1 MNYTRIF
8 CEQDLKLNKELTL
21 TKDSSNHL
29 MQVLRKK
36 DGSLVELFNGK
47 GLSCKAEIISLKK
60 KLVKVRPIESLFN
73 EERRGIEICLG
84 MSLIKSEP
92 LTISIQ
98 KATELGVSVIS
109 PVLTERTIVNIKSEK
124 LISRKERWKSVAIHA
139 CQQCGENWLPLIE
152 ELRPLEDWAK
162 KINSKH
168 KIILSPK
175 AEIKLSD
182 LNLTESVSIA
192 VGPEGDFTEKEI
204 LNLKK
209 MDFVPV
215 KIGDRIL
222 RSDTAVISSISA
234 IRSMC
239 KEF

>member
-1 MNYTRIF
+1 
-8 CEQDLKLNKELTL
+8 
-21 TKDSSNHL
+21 
-29 MQVLRKK
+29 MQRVW
-36 DGSLVELFNGK
+36 
-47 GLSCKAEIISLKK
+47 C
-60 KLVKVRPIESLFN
+60 
-73 EERRGIEICLG
+73 GI
-84 MSLIKSEP
+84 
-92 LTISIQ
+92 
-98 KATELGVSVIS
+98 
-109 PVLTERTIVNIKSEK
+109 
-124 LISRKERWKSVAIHA
+124 H
-139 CQQCGENWLPLIE
+139 
-152 ELRPLEDWAK
+152 